1 MEMITIVDRQNNGEK
16 SSVAYANLS
25 VVSIPDISCGYQS
38 EKLAFGSDPS
48 RIHAIISHL
57 RWRHKARLCV
67 CFMIVIILAS
77 LQPALSE
84 HGSWHDHYTD
94 ALGINCCSTRDC
106 IRTVGRLL
114 ERNGDRTQ
122 VEVQGVPLWMSA
134 ASVHN
139 SEDGAFW
146 VCIKH
151 ALDGKQPLRSE
162 DIRCVFVAI
171 GS

>member
-1 MEMITIVDRQNNGEK
+1 MRTIFGTQNNGEK

-48 RIHAIISHL
+48 RIHAIISYL
-57 RWRHKARLCV
+57 RWRHKARLGA
-67 CFMIVIILAS
+67 CFMIVIILVS

-84 HGSWHDHYTD
+84 HGSWQDHYTD
-94 ALGINCCSTRDC
+94 ATGSKCCGIRDC

-114 ERNGDRTQ
+114 ERDGERTQ
-122 VEVQGVPLWMSA
+122 IEVQGIPLWMPA

-151 ALDGKQPLRSE
+151 SLDGKKPLRSD
-162 DIRCVFVAI
+162 DIRCVFIAT
-171 GS
+171 GT